1 MIDVRINSIPPK
13 ELYYQ
18 YVHVKEKAAPVV
30 SQNLTS
36 DKVELTS
43 DAKTFSVAL
52 KAAKDSIDVRT
63 PVETNRIEQIRQQ
76 IKNGTYSVPGFKVAE
91 KMLGK

>member
-1 MIDVRINSIPPK
+1 MRINSIPPK

-18 YVHVKEKAAPVV
+18 YVHVKEKAAPVA

-43 DAKTFSVAL
+43 KRKNVFCSFKSGQGFDGCAYTFGNQ
-52 KAAKDSIDVRT
+52 
-63 PVETNRIEQIRQQ
+63 PH
-76 IKNGTYSVPGFKVAE
+76 
-91 KMLGK
+91 

>member
-1 MIDVRINSIPPK
+1 MRINSIPPK

-18 YVHVKEKAAPVV
+18 YVHVKEKAAPVA

-43 DAKTFSVAL
+43 NAKTFSAAL
-52 KAAKDSIDVRT
+52 KAAKDSMDVRT
-63 PVETNRIEQIRQQ
+63 PSETNRIEEIRQQ
-76 IKNGTYSVPGFKVAE
+76 IKSGTYSVPGYKIAE
-91 KMLGK
+91 KMLSK

>member
-1 MIDVRINSIPPK
+1 
-13 ELYYQ
+13 
-18 YVHVKEKAAPVV
+18 VHVKEKTAPTV
-30 SQNLTS
+30 SQNLKA

-43 DAKTFSVAL
+43 DAKVFSAAL

-63 PVETNRIEQIRQQ
+63 PTETNRIEGIRQQ
-76 IKNGTYSVPGFKVAE
+76 IKNGTYSVPGNKVAE